1 MNKEKLPGTG
11 SRKTELDSFI
21 QQANTLPQRQSSAIS
36 KTGRLIFA
44 LDATASRQASW
55 DRACQLQSNM
65 FLATQAIGGL
75 AVQLCYYRGFHE
87 FHHSHWLQDS
97 ELLLSTMNGV
107 QCLGGYTQLAKT
119 LDHCLGET
127 RRSNVQAVVIIAD
140 AIEESS
146 DTLSNKAGQLGMLG
160 TPLFMF
166 QEGTDPTVGNTFK
179 QMAQLSHGAYAHFDD
194 SSAAELADLLK
205 AVATYASGGSG
216 ALKTLQSS
224 AAKQL
229 LKQMPS

>member
-1 MNKEKLPGTG
+1 MNKPKLPGTG
-11 SRKTELDSFI
+11 SIGTDLDSFI

-55 DRACQLQSNM
+55 DRACQLQGNM

-87 FHHSHWLQDS
+87 FHHSDWLQDS
-97 ELLLSTMNGV
+97 RLLLKIMSRV
-107 QCLGGYTQLAKT
+107 QCLGGYTQLGRT
-119 LDHCLGET
+119 LDHCLSET
-127 RRSNVQAVVIIAD
+127 RHSNVQAVVIIAD

-146 DTLSNKAGQLGMLG
+146 DSLCNKAGQLGMLG

-166 QEGTDPTVGNTFK
+166 QEGSDPSVRKTFK

-194 SSAAELADLLK
+194 NSAAELADLLK

-216 ALKTLQSS
+216 ALKALQSS

>member
-1 MNKEKLPGTG
+1 MSKQQPPSKAAAG
-11 SRKTELDSFI
+11 KQLDTFL
-21 QQANTLPQRQSSAIS
+21 QQASRLPQRTSSAQSSG
-36 KTGRLIFA
+36 GRLIFA
-44 LDATASRQASW
+44 LDATASRQPSW

-65 FLATQAIGGL
+65 FLATQALGGL

-97 ELLLSTMNGV
+97 QLLLNRMNSV
-107 QCLGGYTQLAKT
+107 QCLGGYTQLART
-119 LDHCLGET
+119 LDHCLLET
-127 RRSNVQAVVIIAD
+127 RRSRVQAVVIIAD

-146 DTLSNKAGQLGMLG
+146 DTLCNKAGQLGMLG

-166 QEGTDPTVGNTFK
+166 HEGADAAVARTFR
-179 QMAQLSHGAYAHFDD
+179 QMAQLSGGAYARFDEN
-194 SSAAELADLLK
+194 SAAQLAELLK
-205 AVATYASGGSG
+205 AVATYASGGSQ

-229 LKQMPS
+229 LKQIPT